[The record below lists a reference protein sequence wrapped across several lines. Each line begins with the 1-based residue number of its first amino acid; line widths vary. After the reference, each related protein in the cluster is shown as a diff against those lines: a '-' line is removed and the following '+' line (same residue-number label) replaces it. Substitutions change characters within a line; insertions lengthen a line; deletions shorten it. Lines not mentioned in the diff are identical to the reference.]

1 MAVQCGAEGEGLD
14 REGVRDAL
22 VIEGVDDGVGDAEV
36 SEGFLVEVFA
46 FAGDVGGG
54 FLFGGGLWVDVAE
67 ADDACGVFD
76 GRGRGGF
83 RRGSLGLGDGIVVV
97 GGLDG
102 LGARGGHDL
111 PCLPGFSGVG
121 VGADRALSGA
131 GMFVRAY
138 V

>member
-1 MAVQCGAEGEGLD
+1 MGSVTPKSAKDFLSRSSPLPVMSGVASCSAGACGL
-14 REGVRDAL
+14 
-22 VIEGVDDGVGDAEV
+22 
-36 SEGFLVEVFA
+36 
-46 FAGDVGGG
+46 
-54 FLFGGGLWVDVAE
+54 DVAE